1 MEAGDTIKATWTDGL
16 VMEGTYLMHDKG
28 YIILIDSN
36 GEKIICNPSCVR
48 FEVVN
53 ESR

>member
-1 MEAGDTIKATWTDGL
+1 MKVGDIVVATWSDGL
-16 VMEGTYLMHDKG
+16 VLEGTYLMHDKG
-28 YIILIDSN
+28 YVILIDSN

-48 FEVVN
+48 FKVVN